1 MYYDFQVKVP
11 EQTLGI
17 TRKKIKGTTYIYYS
31 YNHEYSSEKKYTVP
45 KATTIGKLT
54 SEDSDMMYPNA
65 NFLKYFPSADLPD
78 EKALG
83 NRSAC
88 LRIGTYLVLRKI
100 IAEYGLEDILDS
112 IIGKDSGLFLDI
124 AAYTIV
130 TENNAG
136 QYYPDYA
143 YNHPLFTND
152 MRIYSDS
159 KVSAFINGIT
169 QDQSIEFQN
178 VWNDK
183 RDHRETIY
191 ISYDSTNK
199 NCHAG
204 DIDLVEFGHAKEDTG
219 APVINYSIA
228 YDRNNAVPL
237 YYEDYPGSIVDISQ
251 LQFMLEK
258 AKGYGYRNVGFI
270 LDRGYFSKENI
281 HYMDKCGYDFIIMMK
296 GMKDL
301 VKELV
306 GQVKGTFE
314 ESRQFSIRSY
324 KVSGITVEK
333 QLYPSDEK
341 KRYFHIY
348 YNDGKKN
355 GERENLESKIDRMG
369 ECLKKYE
376 GTNYVVPRGNL
387 TKYFDP
393 IYFHKDKPDQ
403 KFMMARERTDVIDEE
418 IRLCGYFVIITSKKM
433 TAEEA
438 LDLYKSRD
446 ASEKLFKGDKSY
458 LGNKSF
464 RVQSNESVRAKIF
477 IEFVALII
485 RNRFYTCL
493 KERIKELGKKPNYMT
508 VPAAIK
514 ELEKIEMIR
523 QSDGGYRLAYAVTA
537 TQKEILKAFNMTA
550 TNIREQAI
558 GINEDLRRCE
568 GEN

>member
-11 EQTLGI
+11 RQTLGI

-65 NFLKYFPSADLPD
+65 NFLKYFPSADWPD

-152 MRIYSDS
+152 MRVYSDS

-219 APVINYSIA
+219 ATMN
-228 YDRNNAVPL
+228 DL
-237 YYEDYPGSIVDISQ
+237 ELDI
-251 LQFMLEK
+251 
-258 AKGYGYRNVGFI
+258 
-270 LDRGYFSKENI
+270 FS
-281 HYMDKCGYDFIIMMK
+281 
-296 GMKDL
+296 
-301 VKELV
+301 
-306 GQVKGTFE
+306 
-314 ESRQFSIRSY
+314 
-324 KVSGITVEK
+324 
-333 QLYPSDEK
+333 
-341 KRYFHIY
+341 
-348 YNDGKKN
+348 
-355 GERENLESKIDRMG
+355 
-369 ECLKKYE
+369 
-376 GTNYVVPRGNL
+376 
-387 TKYFDP
+387 
-393 IYFHKDKPDQ
+393 
-403 KFMMARERTDVIDEE
+403 
-418 IRLCGYFVIITSKKM
+418 
-433 TAEEA
+433 
-438 LDLYKSRD
+438 
-446 ASEKLFKGDKSY
+446 
-458 LGNKSF
+458 
-464 RVQSNESVRAKIF
+464 
-477 IEFVALII
+477 
-485 RNRFYTCL
+485 
-493 KERIKELGKKPNYMT
+493 
-508 VPAAIK
+508 
-514 ELEKIEMIR
+514 
-523 QSDGGYRLAYAVTA
+523 
-537 TQKEILKAFNMTA
+537 
-550 TNIREQAI
+550 
-558 GINEDLRRCE
+558 
-568 GEN
+568 